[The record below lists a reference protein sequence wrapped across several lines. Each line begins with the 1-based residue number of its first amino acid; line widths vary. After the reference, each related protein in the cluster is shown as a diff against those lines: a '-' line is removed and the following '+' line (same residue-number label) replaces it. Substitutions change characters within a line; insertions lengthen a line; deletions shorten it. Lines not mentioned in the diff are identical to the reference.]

1 VNTGSKLV
9 KRVTTPKDGH
19 PVSFSV
25 EETDHVYDLF
35 FVIYDVKSQIILY
48 GCEPDSPR
56 FQDRIISK
64 LKLLWEI
71 SESIDLRLNFIQ
83 QDVSG
88 DGVAE
93 REFNSAS
100 EIFFVISDISIP
112 PIAYS
117 K

>member
-1 VNTGSKLV
+1 
-9 KRVTTPKDGH
+9 
-19 PVSFSV
+19 
-25 EETDHVYDLF
+25 VYDSLF
-35 FVIYDVKSQIILY
+35 FIYDVKRQIILHC
-48 GCEPDSPR
+48 CETDSPG
-56 FQDRIISK
+56 FQNRIVSK

-112 PIAYS
+112 PVIYS
-117 K
+117 R